1 MSQRILAIALNTFRE
16 NRRDRVLYV
25 LRVFAGVV
33 IVTGVALGELSP
45 FEQSKILLDLGQA
58 CMFLVGSLIALLL
71 GNGLVAKE
79 IERRTVSVILSKPV
93 GRGEFL
99 VGKVLGLTLTL
110 TVALAIMGVTLV
122 AVATLYGAPPT
133 TALLQSFVLLWAE
146 MVLLVS
152 MAVAFASF
160 VSSSTLAGMFSLSC
174 WTLGQITS
182 DLDRL
187 ASSSTSTSTRAVLR
201 AFYWILPNLS
211 LFDAKASGTH
221 GIMVPLDEFG
231 AVLVY
236 GLAYSIVLLAVA
248 SAAFSR
254 RDFK

>member
-1 MSQRILAIALNTFRE
+1 MIGRILAIALNTFRE

-25 LRVFAGVV
+25 LLFFAGAV
-33 IVTGVALGELSP
+33 IVAGVALGELSP

-58 CMFLVGSLIALLL
+58 AMFLVGSLIALLL

-93 GRGEFL
+93 GRSEFL
-99 VGKVLGLTLTL
+99 VGKVAGLVLTLT
-110 TVALAIMGVTLV
+110 TALAIMAITLM
-122 AVATLYGAPPT
+122 AVAWTYGATPT
-133 TALLQSFVLLWAE
+133 KALLQSFVLMWAE
-146 MVLLVS
+146 MILLVS

-174 WTLGQITS
+174 WVLGQITS
-182 DLDRL
+182 DLERL
-187 ASSSTSTSTRAVLR
+187 ATRSESAVTRTVLR
-201 AFYWILPNLS
+201 AFYWILPDLS
-211 LFDAKASGTH
+211 LFDAKAQGTH
-221 GIMVPLDEFG
+221 GIPVPAGEFG
-231 AVLVY
+231 VILLY
-236 GLAYSIVLLAVA
+236 GLAYSVLLLALA